1 MKPSVSSYSFQQLI
15 SQGEITQFETV
26 ALAKELGFEGIEFTD
41 LRPENKKDVTLE
53 EQLAFAQLLRAEA
66 ERCGIAIV
74 SYTVG
79 ANLYQGSEEADCA
92 EVERLKGQVRI
103 AAELGAATMRHDVCY
118 KNTVGDRLVGFDRML
133 PTIAKN
139 ARAVTEYASTL
150 GIRTCTENHGY
161 IAQDSDRVERLYYAV
176 DHDNYG
182 LLVDVGN
189 FACADEDSARA
200 VSRLAP
206 YAVHVHVKD
215 FHKIPFGQTVPED
228 IKSFPTR
235 ARNRLV
241 GCAIGDGDIP
251 VAQCLAILK
260 SAGYDGFVSIE
271 FEGSRPCL
279 DELRLGLS
287 RLKDMIAE

>member
-1 MKPSVSSYSFQQLI
+1 MKTAVSAYSYEGYIREGKMTQL
-15 SQGEITQFETV
+15 SCV
-26 ALAKELGFEGIEFTD
+26 AKAAEMGFSAIEFTD
-41 LRPENKKDVTLE
+41 MKAPTLDEQKK
-53 EQLAFAQLLRAEA
+53 LAESIRKEA
-66 ERCGIAIV
+66 ERVGIEVIA
-74 SYTVG
+74 YTIG
-79 ANLYQGSEEADCA
+79 GCLYKGSREEDLA
-92 EVERLKGQVRI
+92 EIERLKNQLDV
-103 AAELGAATMRHDVCY
+103 AKLLGAPLMRHDVCY
-118 KNTVGDRLVGFDRML
+118 TLTKTGRGRSFDLML
-133 PTIAKN
+133 PTIAEN
-139 ARAVTEYASTL
+139 ARAVTEYAATL

-206 YAVHVHVKD
+206 YTVHVHVKD